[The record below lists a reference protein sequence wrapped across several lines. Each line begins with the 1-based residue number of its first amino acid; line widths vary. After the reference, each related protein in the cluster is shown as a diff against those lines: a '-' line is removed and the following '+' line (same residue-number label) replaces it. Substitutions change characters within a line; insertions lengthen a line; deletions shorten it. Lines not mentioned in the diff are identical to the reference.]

1 MKFGF
6 RKPSLKKSFKARTT
20 GKVKRTINRATK
32 PGYGRK
38 GVGLLKNPKKAVYNK
53 VYHKTT
59 TSIWDIF
66 NTSTTK
72 NVTSKTNKEKNKRQP
87 SYTISADE
95 LYEWNPASYPNKEE
109 NEALN
114 LYYDSIHKMGEFRK
128 TNPSAEQINLYIENS
143 KDNLKGLKGVL
154 KYWQRVN
161 QSIPPNVPIR
171 SETIDILMRCNKI
184 KEAKKLYEELK
195 HLGVYNN
202 CPELE
207 LRVKNMIENYPV
219 AINQV
224 VEFLSDNYGIEQT
237 KARKQLSETIDSPT
251 LTRILN
257 RTYFIQK
264 NKRNNKNH
272 LYLNKLYV

>member
-6 RKPSLKKSFKARTT
+6 RKPSFKKSFKAKTT
-20 GKVKRTINRATK
+20 SKVKRTINRATK
-32 PGYGRK
+32 PGYGKK
-38 GVGLLKNPKKAVYNK
+38 GMGILKNPNKAGYNK

-59 TSIWDIF
+59 TSIRDIF
-66 NTSTTK
+66 NTSNTK
-72 NVTSKTNKEKNKRQP
+72 KVASNSKEEKVNPQP
-87 SYTISADE
+87 SYTVSAEE
-95 LYEWNPASYPNKEE
+95 LYEWEPDFYPNKEE

-114 LYYDSIHKMGEFRK
+114 LYYDSIHRMGEFRK
-128 TNPSAEQINLYIENS
+128 TNPSVDQINLYLENS

-154 KYWQRVN
+154 KYWERVN

-171 SETIDILMRCNKI
+171 LETIDVLMRCNKV
-184 KEAKKLYEELK
+184 KEAKKLYKDLK
-195 HLGVYNN
+195 YLGVYDN

-224 VEFLSDNYGIEQT
+224 VEFLNDNYGIEQT
-237 KARKQLSETIDSPT
+237 KARKKLSETIDSST

-257 RTYFIQK
+257 RTYFVLK
-264 NKRNNKNH
+264 NKQNNKNY
-272 LYLNKLYV
+272 LYLNKLYA